1 MSCLPTTKTAVAYS
15 IRSTSASKRD
25 GGLFSGWFITDRVSL
40 ITDNELEIG
49 SEHERDAFGRFI
61 TSKLPYPYVDNLD
74 YLSPILRQQL
84 EDASA
89 LAKKKKAFKRSDG

>member
-1 MSCLPTTKTAVAYS
+1 VFGVNPLSTDNS
-15 IRSTSASKRD
+15 ILID
-25 GGLFSGWFITDRVSL
+25 GQIITDRGNLITDNDDL

-49 SEHERDAFGRFI
+49 SDMNDAFGRFI

-74 YLSPILRQQL
+74 CLSPILRQQL

-89 LAKKKKAFKRSDG
+89 LARKKKGFQTK